1 MIINTGVIKVENK
14 YFSVNDTLYEITDRY
29 PELIDLLANKG
40 FEQLK
45 DDEKRK
51 AFGSKISLK
60 QATMMKSLD
69 LDKLVQLLI
78 TELDNSAEQRDIDNG
93 DNDKKTLKITGLLP
107 CPVKMPL
114 LEGIDQLEN
123 EISSPIKREL
133 KSASQGLDWLKESIE
148 DKPSAEKLS
157 DLYISAGFD
166 LFFDRDLMDH
176 YRRKDIFKDTTG
188 LTDLNNDFV
197 RNDINLFDPEGDYSI
212 IGVVPAVFLVNQEEL
227 AGREAPKTWAD
238 LLKPEFEN
246 SISLPVSDFDL
257 FNAIL
262 INIYKKYGSE
272 GVEKL
277 GRSMQKSLHPSEMVK
292 EGGRKKQGEPA
303 VTIMPYFFTR
313 MAKRFPHM
321 EFVWP
326 EDGAII
332 SPIFML
338 IKESSLPELQP
349 VVDFFA
355 SKEVGSILS
364 EQGLF
369 PSVRADIDN
378 NLPENSKFMWPGWDF
393 LRENN
398 PGELIDELTNKFN
411 QTAREAI

>member
-1 MIINTGVIKVENK
+1 MQNK
-14 YFSVNDTLYEITDRY
+14 YFSVDDTLYEITDRY
-29 PELIDLLANKG
+29 PELVDLLANKG

-51 AFGSKISLK
+51 IFGSKISLK
-60 QATMMKSLD
+60 QAAMMKSLD
-69 LDKLVQLLI
+69 LDKLAEILI
-78 TELDNSAEQRDIDNG
+78 TELDSSDGAKDINNG
-93 DNDKKTLKITGLLP
+93 NNQNHALKITGLLP
-107 CPVKMPL
+107 CPVRMPL
-114 LEGIDQLEN
+114 IEGIEKLEN
-123 EISSPIKREL
+123 KIKFPLKKEL
-133 KSASQGLDWLKESIE
+133 KAASQGLDWLKESIE
-148 DKPSAEKLS
+148 DKPPAENLS

-176 YRRKDIFKDTTG
+176 YRRKDVFKDTTG
-188 LTDLNNDFV
+188 LKNLNNDFV
-197 RNDINLFDPEGDYSI
+197 RNDIDLLDPEGDYSV

-227 AGREAPKTWAD
+227 KGRQAPKTWAD

-262 INIYKKYGSE
+262 INIYKKYGAE

-369 PSVRADIDN
+369 PSVRVDINN
-378 NLPENSKFMWPGWDF
+378 NLPEDSKFMWPGWNF

-411 QTAREAI
+411 QTAKEAI

>member
-1 MIINTGVIKVENK
+1 MENK
-14 YFSVNDTLYEITDRY
+14 YFSVDDTLYEITDRY

-51 AFGSKISLK
+51 VFGSKISLK
-60 QATMMKSLD
+60 QAAMMKSLD
-69 LDKLVQLLI
+69 LDKLVELLL
-78 TELDNSAEQRDIDNG
+78 TELNNSEEANG
-93 DNDKKTLKITGLLP
+93 FNNKNNEKQTLKVTGLLP
-107 CPVKMPL
+107 CPVRMPL
-114 LEGIDQLEN
+114 MESLEELEKEMN
-123 EISSPIKREL
+123 FPVQKDL
-133 KSASQGLDWLKESIE
+133 KAASQGLDWLKESIE
-148 DKPSAEKLS
+148 DKPPADNLS

-176 YRRKDIFKDTTG
+176 YRRKDVFKDTTG
-188 LTDLNNDFV
+188 LKDLNDDFV
-197 RNDINLFDPEGDYSI
+197 RNDIELFDPEGDYSI

-227 AGREAPKTWAD
+227 SGREAPRTWED

-262 INIYKKYGSE
+262 INIYKRYGAE

-292 EGGRKKQGEPA
+292 EGGRKKAGEPA

-349 VVDFFA
+349 LVDFFA
-355 SKEVGSILS
+355 SQKVGKILS

-369 PSVRADIDN
+369 PSVRADIEN
-378 NLPENSKFMWPGWDF
+378 NLPADSKFMWPGWKF

-398 PGELIDELTNKFN
+398 PGELIDDLTNKFN
-411 QTAREAI
+411 QSAKEAS

>member
-1 MIINTGVIKVENK
+1 MIIITGVINVENK
-14 YFSVNDTLYEITDRY
+14 YFSVDDTLYEITDRY
-29 PELIDLLANKG
+29 PELTDLLANKG

-45 DDEKRK
+45 DEEKRK
-51 AFGSKISLK
+51 LFGSKITLK
-60 QATMMKSLD
+60 QAAMMKSLD
-69 LDKLVQLLI
+69 LDKLGDLLI
-78 TELDNSAEQRDIDNG
+78 TELNNSEGAGKIDQEN
-93 DNDKKTLKITGLLP
+93 NKNQTLKITGLLP
-107 CPVKMPL
+107 CPVRMPL
-114 LEGIDQLEN
+114 MESLEELEK
-123 EISSPIKREL
+123 EIESPLQKEL
-133 KSASQGLDWLKESIE
+133 KAASQGLDWLKESIE
-148 DKPSAEKLS
+148 DKPAADRLS

-176 YRRKDIFKDTTG
+176 YRRKDVFKDTTG
-188 LTDLNNDFV
+188 LENLNNDFV
-197 RNDINLFDPEGDYSI
+197 RNEINLFDPDGDYSI

-227 AGREAPKTWAD
+227 AGRKAPKTWED

-272 GVEKL
+272 GVKNL

-292 EGGRKKQGEPA
+292 EGGRKKEGEPA

-355 SKEVGSILS
+355 SKKVGAILS

-378 NLPENSKFMWPGWDF
+378 NLPADSKFMWPGWDF
-393 LRENN
+393 LRKDN
-398 PGELIDELTNKFN
+398 PGQLIEDLTDIFEES
-411 QTAREAI
+411 ARGRI